1 MTASFALCTCGTL
14 FSFGELSNQGPL
26 GVDHALASR
35 WSDKTPKVAP
45 QESIYKTLVNNLIDR
60 QLTPWQGIRLSSC
73 LGWSSGLTVNL
84 FLFWCHHN
92 RCGTFL
98 SFFWGVECVLLPLFF
113 LGATIIGV
121 GPFFLFLGRGVCV
134 TPAFLSWYHYNWGGT
149 FLSLFFGAWS
159 VRYSRLSF
167 LVPLYLG
174 WDLSF
179 FLFFCGGVCVTPGS
193 LANP

>member
-98 SFFWGVECVLLPLFF
+98 SFFLGRGVFVTPAFLSWCHYNWGGTFLSFFWGVECLLLPLFF

-121 GPFFLFLGRGVCV
+121 GPFFLF
-134 TPAFLSWYHYNWGGT
+134 
-149 FLSLFFGAWS
+149 FGAWS
-159 VRYSRLSF
+159 VCYSRFSF
-167 LVPLYLG
+167 LVPL
-174 WDLSF
+174 
-179 FLFFCGGVCVTPGS
+179 
-193 LANP
+193 